1 MKLPAK
7 GFEFYCGFD
16 ICTFPTQYCDTE
28 DKRCGYCSDD
38 ICHSDLMPP
47 QCVAECNSLLTS
59 TTPQPVGPEPNIGT
73 LNTYSE
79 KTIDYAYAIAIFA
92 LLLVIILY
100 LEKIWK
106 WYTNCKKTEP
116 KDYERVPEF
125 RQQNHQHNAEDVPV
139 FNAQLN
145 EPNTTM
151 EATAPPPRDDVD
163 PEPAIVTNP
172 VDNAES
178 RSHNFG
184 DHAILPSTTEAE
196 SLAASL
202 QSNENIPNGPV
213 SHPVNENKCETV
225 DHNILSNS
233 QEFKFGMQDTTEHLT
248 TVLSKLNMNSGG
260 FAFNAQHS
268 ELTVAKEQSTR
279 AEKVC

>member
-1 MKLPAK
+1 MN
-7 GFEFYCGFD
+7 GIRTHNFSGNME
-16 ICTFPTQYCDTE
+16 
-28 DKRCGYCSDD
+28 
-38 ICHSDLMPP
+38 
-47 QCVAECNSLLTS
+47 
-59 TTPQPVGPEPNIGT
+59 
-73 LNTYSE
+73 SE
-79 KTIDYAYAIAIFA
+79 KF
-92 LLLVIILY
+92 VH
-100 LEKIWK
+100 
-106 WYTNCKKTEP
+106 KTL
-116 KDYERVPEF
+116 KTMFMY
-125 RQQNHQHNAEDVPV
+125 V
-139 FNAQLN
+139 FMYVLK
-145 EPNTTM
+145 
-151 EATAPPPRDDVD
+151 DDVD

-233 QEFKFGMQDTTEHLT
+233 QEFTFGMQDTTEHLT